1 MFFFYFIVVIDIG
14 SGCQSATF
22 TLNDDSTIS
31 RAWDIKISQFAC
43 GDIDSG
49 GPPGCLQYYKETY
62 GIIQRFV
69 RIIIIPLFFIRI
81 SFCFNIVLQFQFS
94 YCNHSRK
101 YINSFDQP
109 KISNMHQK
117 RAKFLL
123 HLLLTW
129 NCWSGSH
136 CSNILWSIVNTYK
149 SDLQIPSHIYEKN
162 YIIFYKN
169 LFSELQKIP
178 P

>member
-1 MFFFYFIVVIDIG
+1 MVIDIG

-69 RIIIIPLFFIRI
+69 RILSHYFLPGFLYIFILFCSFNFPAATTVESTSTHLINQRYQICIRRGLNFCYICYSPEIAGAAVIAQI
-81 SFCFNIVLQFQFS
+81 S
-94 YCNHSRK
+94 YG
-101 YINSFDQP
+101 
-109 KISNMHQK
+109 IS
-117 RAKFLL
+117 
-123 HLLLTW
+123 
-129 NCWSGSH
+129 
-136 CSNILWSIVNTYK
+136 
-149 SDLQIPSHIYEKN
+149 
-162 YIIFYKN
+162 
-169 LFSELQKIP
+169 
-178 P
+178 

>member
-1 MFFFYFIVVIDIG
+1 MVIDIG

-69 RIIIIPLFFIRI
+69 RILSHYVISGILYILILFCSFNFPATSTVGSTSTHLINQRYQICIRRGLNFCYICYSPEIAGAAVIAQI
-81 SFCFNIVLQFQFS
+81 SYGLS
-94 YCNHSRK
+94 
-101 YINSFDQP
+101 
-109 KISNMHQK
+109 
-117 RAKFLL
+117 
-123 HLLLTW
+123 
-129 NCWSGSH
+129 
-136 CSNILWSIVNTYK
+136 
-149 SDLQIPSHIYEKN
+149 
-162 YIIFYKN
+162 
-169 LFSELQKIP
+169 
-178 P
+178 

>member
-1 MFFFYFIVVIDIG
+1 MIDIG

-69 RIIIIPLFFIRI
+69 RIIIPLFFTRI
-81 SFCFNIVLQFQFS
+81 SIYFYIVLQFQFS
-94 YCNHSRK
+94 CYSHSRK
-101 YINSFDQP
+101 FINSFDQP
-109 KISNMHQK
+109 TIPNMHQK

-136 CSNILWSIVNTYK
+136 CSNILWDIVIILIKNIFTK
-149 SDLQIPSHIYEKN
+149 SDSTASKKN
-162 YIIFYKN
+162 SIF
-169 LFSELQKIP
+169 FSELLP
-178 P
+178 M